1 MGDCSMHAKHSRTD
15 PWSQTLCLLD
25 SLSCTEETS
34 SGQSLARPPGVRVS
48 ARRSAHRR
56 VAAVAC
62 ASDKRGA
69 HIRVL
74 ERPTSRTAIVTWG
87 DPTSCHYGDQVWRV
101 ARASSDGYCALSGQQ
116 IRRGDAVYRPSH
128 YRLAPA
134 NAGSMMLA
142 ACVLVAP
149 IGEEA
154 GEPELEVE
162 ATG

>member
-1 MGDCSMHAKHSRTD
+1 MHAKHSRTD
-15 PWSQTLCLLD
+15 PWSQTLFLLD
-25 SLSCTEETS
+25 SLSCTVEPS
-34 SGQSLARPPGVRVS
+34 SSHNVGSASGGRIP
-48 ARRSAHRR
+48 ARRRALRR
-56 VAAVAC
+56 SAVAC
-62 ASDKRGA
+62 ASGERGA
-69 HIRVL
+69 HIKVL
-74 ERPTSRTAIVTWG
+74 ERPTSRTAIITWG

-101 ARASSDGYCALSGQQ
+101 ARASSDGFCALSGQQ
-116 IRRGDAVYRPSH
+116 IRRGDVVYRPSH

-154 GEPELEVE
+154 REAELE

>member
-1 MGDCSMHAKHSRTD
+1 MHAKPSRND

-25 SLSCTEETS
+25 SLSCTEERS
-34 SGQSLARPPGVRVS
+34 SSHQLASATGDRFS

-56 VAAVAC
+56 TAAVAC
-62 ASDKRGA
+62 AAGKRDA

-101 ARASSDGYCALSGQQ
+101 ARASNDGYCALSGQQ
-116 IRRGDAVYRPSH
+116 IRRGDVVYRPSH

-154 GEPELEVE
+154 VDAELEVE

>member
-1 MGDCSMHAKHSRTD
+1 MHAKSSRTD
-15 PWSQTLCLLD
+15 PWSQTLYLLD
-25 SLSCTEETS
+25 SLSCTAQRIT
-34 SGQSLARPPGVRVS
+34 GNGIP
-48 ARRSAHRR
+48 ARRGVPRR
-56 VAAVAC
+56 MADSAC
-62 ASDKRGA
+62 APGERGA
-69 HIRVL
+69 HIKVL

-101 ARASSDGYCALSGQQ
+101 ARASSDGFCALSGQQ

-128 YRLAPA
+128 YRLTPA

-149 IGEEA
+149 VGEEA
-154 GEPELEVE
+154 ELELE

>member
-1 MGDCSMHAKHSRTD
+1 MHAKPSRTD

-25 SLSCTEETS
+25 SLSRPEELPS
-34 SGQSLARPPGVRVS
+34 SHSVASAAGDRFS
-48 ARRSAHRR
+48 ARRSAQRR
-56 VAAVAC
+56 SAAVAC
-62 ASDKRGA
+62 AVGKRDA

-101 ARASSDGYCALSGQQ
+101 ARASSDGLCALSGQQ
-116 IRRGDAVYRPSH
+116 IRRGDVVYRPSH

-142 ACVLVAP
+142 ACVLLAP
-149 IGEEA
+149 IGGEA

>member
-1 MGDCSMHAKHSRTD
+1 MHAKHSLTD

-25 SLSCTEETS
+25 SLSCTEERA
-34 SGQSLARPPGVRVS
+34 SGHGMATASGDRIS
-48 ARRSAHRR
+48 ARRRAHRR
-56 VAAVAC
+56 AAAVVC
-62 ASDKRGA
+62 ASGERGA
-69 HIRVL
+69 HIKVL

-101 ARASSDGYCALSGQQ
+101 ARASSDGFCALSGQQ
-116 IRRGDAVYRPSH
+116 IRRGDVVYRPSH

-154 GEPELEVE
+154 GAPELEVE

>member
-1 MGDCSMHAKHSRTD
+1 MGDCPMHAKHSRTD

-25 SLSCTEETS
+25 SLSCTADRS
-34 SGQSLARPPGVRVS
+34 SGGGIPVSRS
-48 ARRSAHRR
+48 ARRR
-56 VAAVAC
+56 VAAHAC
-62 ASDKRGA
+62 AAGERGA

-101 ARASSDGYCALSGQQ
+101 ARASSDGFCALSGQQ
-116 IRRGDAVYRPSH
+116 IRRGDVVYRPSH

-149 IGEEA
+149 IGEDA
-154 GEPELEVE
+154 IEPELE

>member
-1 MGDCSMHAKHSRTD
+1 MGDCSMHAKPSRTD

-25 SLSCTEETS
+25 SLSCTEDRS
-34 SGQSLARPPGVRVS
+34 SSHGMASAAGNRIS
-48 ARRSAHRR
+48 ARRSARRR

-62 ASDKRGA
+62 ASGERGA

-101 ARASSDGYCALSGQQ
+101 ARASIDGYCALSGQQ
-116 IRRGDAVYRPSH
+116 IRRGDVVYRPSH

-154 GEPELEVE
+154 GESELEVE